1 MSQKAVSMVVA
12 KRSKAVMDAD
22 TWPSD
27 PRIFTV
33 VQLRIYLQHHG
44 VLINRP
50 ASYHQPELY
59 KLYSGHLAN
68 CPRLDPC
75 LFDWP
80 EPAEL
85 TAFGLRH
92 ILDQYKTSYDPS
104 LRRADL
110 EQLYINLKA
119 RQHLAEGDLKR
130 PRIQPSPPLEKLPPI
145 PAPPPP
151 LRARPAW
158 LVKKKYPQKTP
169 LNSKQKILNAPEPNL
184 RRSARIDA
192 ARKAKDDSHPSSPST
207 CNINGKRPYRVS
219 EDNLQKSDTL
229 QLHKRPRHTE
239 KTRQPQSKSLKT
251 RETVQPRS
259 KLPKIRAGAP
269 VTTAKDRPSTH
280 LPTSDFTY
288 SEVLIQKTPP
298 EHTPN
303 SRPKWTIPLFTTTD
317 TGKNIVKNVDTTS
330 TLVTSRSHDAHPTTP
345 KSPGNTQTPPTV
357 PLQTVT
363 SVAKKHLVPLDHL
376 RRSLLTLAQDESK
389 STKVLFG
396 DKPDQPLNLP
406 FPPPPL
412 SAAEPL
418 ITPLDCLSKPANVPS
433 CDNSSVK
440 SLTSDSHFSEIDM
453 IPLACTLR
461 IPVNKLDTSDPEPDQ
476 PKVSSASTSED
487 SLVSVTVRETSSKS
501 DPLGL
506 KESPQRKQP
515 RQLPPSTSI
524 PEAASEYNTTSIPG
538 TSKTCQTTNSFD
550 PETDESFITST
561 NRFKS
566 TIGICQEFQKVQ
578 DRRCCSVLGS
588 GHLKNCST
596 SAPDS
601 PLIPAT
607 VPNTSVLESGHL
619 NNSRTSAHNTPLIS
633 AIVLNSS
640 VLESA
645 HLDDSFTSDPNS
657 PLFPAT
663 VPDPRQCSDAPNEFQ
678 QSDILLSP
686 PPSTSSTESSLEY
699 INPTTLVSTDP
710 NQNTKPASVFEPPQS
725 LGLHNLLPTSTDL
738 SVSIPIDR
746 TEPSGIRRNEHSS
759 VLTPELQSKP
769 INPNILPARVTDP
782 TLSLSCPIEMLL
794 DTANEGPDVQIF
806 SDVTVSKPAEEY
818 LQQLHKECLRS
829 STAAQLPGPEVH
841 KNQSQLNLGASLPT
855 ELSGGEVHQ
864 NLSQSNLPASLALCC
879 SSTTPLNLDDSPR
892 STIGRKARRR
902 LVIYDSDEPESETTN
917 PPVDEPST
925 VGSGARQVPIGTPT
939 GNHLN
944 GRVWHDPNGKIKK
957 KELQDILKEFKIP
970 FKAADKK
977 DVLIQKYKSLI
988 ASEKEKSTI
997 ALRLLTTHNDNTDEH
1012 NQLPPQSH
1020 EAPTVVINK
1029 SIPERHQWPDP
1040 DGKIT
1045 AIEIQQIRN
1054 ILTDSG
1060 VAHIASDSRLV
1071 LLAKYKLVIN
1081 SDQPRYNL
1089 RPPCPPLL
1097 QTDIGAA
1104 ENNQLPEDQEPFNP
1118 NPIFPEEAL
1127 LSGGA
1132 VINSGHDSDLHQ
1144 TNKSSSQ
1151 IDLDARSQHHESL
1164 NPNARITQ
1172 CTTMPLPFSFPSQ
1185 HSQSHTRPAQVASW
1199 VSGVFMVN
1207 NNNKQEIP
1215 VTAETP
1221 SQSPSMQQ
1229 LISTFNTLV
1238 QNSTEVAKASIHATK
1253 AVAEGLASLSIAI
1266 ESLGTAPAPA
1276 APTCSPCKNT
1286 EKQKVKKQGRKSG
1299 DLLDAV
1305 RQHAA
1310 TMFGQCAQNDAYPPP
1325 ATKEAQRR
1333 WITQCDEY
1341 DSDDASVISSESE
1354 MDLDDIDP
1362 SFPYPNG
1369 PGHSAATPQAIKII
1383 WRTMCKAGVDS
1394 FRPDLS
1400 KPMSA
1405 YINQFLWDIAIVTF
1419 MRLVRSGEYPPLNPE
1434 LLNQDDVKDAFKD
1447 HVQNHLMRIYRE
1459 NKHWSPEEIV
1469 ARNKKRRQAS
1479 RLASLK
1485 RWRLQEVLSHP
1496 SLIGLVPVI
1505 EQCCSDDETDDEF
1518 PARPTPRRGS
1528 SKIAM
1533 RAKVL
1538 RLPWRSD
1545 QVECIMIG
1553 LDRLRARH
1561 LEYAV
1566 QKPGNPPPRVRRRL
1580 EQPQD
1585 SSRAHRAGLPM
1596 SLYAESWVLSLSTYE
1611 LQALGS
1617 DIQGFPLEAFLQII
1631 ENLPH

>member
-1 MSQKAVSMVVA
+1 MKEHLLLATIGQLAKKGLGLCPDSPVTLAILMNLYGGCLRGVALQDSIPTSSVRANILPASESQKI
-12 KRSKAVMDAD
+12 R
-22 TWPSD
+22 
-27 PRIFTV
+27 RHEF
-33 VQLRIYLQHHG
+33 G
-44 VLINRP
+44 INFEQEIQSTSRTNG
-50 ASYHQPELY
+50 L
-59 KLYSGHLAN
+59 
-68 CPRLDPC
+68 
-75 LFDWP
+75 
-80 EPAEL
+80 
-85 TAFGLRH
+85 GLRH
-92 ILDQYKTSYDPS
+92 ILDQYKTLYDPS

-130 PRIQPSPPLEKLPPI
+130 P
-145 PAPPPP
+145 PATHPCSTATSTRSSG
-151 LRARPAW
+151 LASQEE
-158 LVKKKYPQKTP
+158 VSTENP

-207 CNINGKRPYRVS
+207 CNINENVPTESLS

-829 STAAQLPGPEVH
+829 STAAH
-841 KNQSQLNLGASLPT
+841 
-855 ELSGGEVHQ
+855 
-864 NLSQSNLPASLALCC
+864 QSNLPASLALCC

-902 LVIYDSDEPESETTN
+902 LVIYDSDEPESETTD

-977 DVLIQKYKSLI
+977 DII
-988 ASEKEKSTI
+988 
-997 ALRLLTTHNDNTDEH
+997 TTHNDNTDEH

-1127 LSGGA
+1127 LRGGA

-1199 VSGVFMVN
+1199 VSGVFMAN

-1266 ESLGTAPAPA
+1266 KSLGTAPAPA

-1286 EKQKVKKQGRKSG
+1286 KKQKVKKQGRKSG

-1400 KPMSA
+1400 KP
-1405 YINQFLWDIAIVTF
+1405 ICFQ
-1419 MRLVRSGEYPPLNPE
+1419 RPRS
-1434 LLNQDDVKDAFKD
+1434 
-1447 HVQNHLMRIYRE
+1447 NHLMRIYRE

-1518 PARPTPRRGS
+1518 PARQHHAGDQARLQCEPRS
-1528 SKIAM
+1528 SDS
-1533 RAKVL
+1533 
-1538 RLPWRSD
+1538 P
-1545 QVECIMIG
+1545 G
-1553 LDRLRARH
+1553 
-1561 LEYAV
+1561 AV
-1566 QKPGNPPPRVRRRL
+1566 TK
-1580 EQPQD
+1580 
-1585 SSRAHRAGLPM
+1585 
-1596 SLYAESWVLSLSTYE
+1596 LS
-1611 LQALGS
+1611 AL
-1617 DIQGFPLEAFLQII
+1617 
-1631 ENLPH
+1631 